1 VAVGLGLLPIIPI
14 LLLPF
19 AIVFFVVVF
28 PLWGVA
34 LGVLGLLL
42 LIARG
47 LNAIAKKAGTDALEP
62 IATGLHIAFRWVLTF
77 GGFAGR
83 IAGKAGEEQT

>member
-1 VAVGLGLLPIIPI
+1 MALGLGLLPIVPI

-47 LNAIAKKAGTDALEP
+47 LDWIAKKAGIGGFESVVHALH
-62 IATGLHIAFRWVLTF
+62 TAFRWVLTF

-83 IAGKAGEEQT
+83 VAGKAGDERI

>member
-1 VAVGLGLLPIIPI
+1 MGLLPIVPI

-19 AIVFFVVVF
+19 AIIFFVLVF
-28 PLWGVA
+28 PLWGVG

-42 LIARG
+42 LIVRA
-47 LNAIAKKAGTDALEP
+47 LDWVAKKAGVAAFDRPAHA
-62 IATGLHIAFRWVLTF
+62 IYIAFRWVLTF

-83 IAGKAGEEQT
+83 IAGKAGDEQT

>member
-1 VAVGLGLLPIIPI
+1 LVLGLGLLPIVPI

-19 AIVFFVVVF
+19 AIIFFVVVF

-42 LIARG
+42 LIARA
-47 LNAIAKKAGTDALEP
+47 LDWLAKKLGVVALEP
-62 IATGLHIAFRWVLTF
+62 LPRGLHIAFRWVLTF

-83 IAGKAGEEQT
+83 VTGKAGEQS